1 MPDEIT
7 ISQQPTGS
15 VDEQS
20 QAAVENLEHAAAE
33 LQKEGNLPQEQE
45 LIGGEFETQ
54 EDLLAAYNELKAS
67 REQGE
72 QEEPQQMGTAQE
84 IYGETIGNILEQ
96 GNVNYQSMNEYW
108 QENGSITDAHYKE
121 LEQAGIP
128 REIVDLHLGGLKEQY
143 QVTTNQ
149 IYAIRDSYGED
160 NFANMQEWAA
170 ANLTDAEKKAYS
182 MGINSSNI
190 EQVKLTVAGLHAR
203 YVAAVGN
210 EPTLLSGRPASGS
223 ADRFESVA
231 QLEVAMNDPMYAKD
245 EAYRAKV
252 EEKLSRSN
260 IF

>member
-15 VDEQS
+15 VDEQN
-20 QAAVENLEHAAAE
+20 QAAVENLEQAAAE
-33 LQKEGNLPQEQE
+33 LQREGNLPEEQE

-67 REQGE
+67 RE

-128 REIVDLHLGGLKEQY
+128 REIVALHLGGLKDQY

-149 IYAIRDSYGED
+149 IYAIRDSYGEN

-182 MGINSSNI
+182 SGINSTNI

-231 QLEVAMNDPMYAKD
+231 QLEEAMNDPKYAKD
-245 EAYRAKV
+245 EAYRARV
-252 EEKLSRSN
+252 EDKLGRSN